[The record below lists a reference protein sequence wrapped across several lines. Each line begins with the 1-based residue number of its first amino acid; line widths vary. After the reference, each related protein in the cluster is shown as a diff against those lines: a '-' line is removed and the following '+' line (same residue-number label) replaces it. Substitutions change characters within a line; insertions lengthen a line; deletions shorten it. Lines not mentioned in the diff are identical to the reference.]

1 METCCR
7 DKVIV
12 CEHAGCDGLALS
24 AVGPQSGNTARI
36 VMSAGAKHGSS
47 GNMRTG
53 LKALGIYT
61 DFLRDLHKEVSDWQR
76 RVIGTYESDLEK
88 MGLF

>member
-1 METCCR
+1 
-7 DKVIV
+7 
-12 CEHAGCDGLALS
+12 
-24 AVGPQSGNTARI
+24 
-36 VMSAGAKHGSS
+36 MSAGAKHGSS